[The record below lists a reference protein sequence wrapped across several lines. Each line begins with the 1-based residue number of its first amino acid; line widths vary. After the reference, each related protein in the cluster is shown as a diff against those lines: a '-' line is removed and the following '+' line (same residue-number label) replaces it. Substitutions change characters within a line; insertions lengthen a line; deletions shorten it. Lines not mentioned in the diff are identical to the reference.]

1 MNDRRDVAE
10 RESNKAQVTKSLYA
24 SPTLKLFGSV
34 SQLTKSGEGSGTDG
48 GTVPT
53 MLMKSD
59 RLAKENIV
67 RIGTHPTID
76 LRRANREARAA
87 GRPAPHPEP
96 PDDDNNYWADVIKDG
111 DRYFYRAKDTTIEIS
126 EFEYGYVLANPN
138 LYYFSQTVKVHVR
151 LERARNGE
159 EARIQVSDFM
169 LGIHNS

>member
-1 MNDRRDVAE
+1 MNRRQFAKLSALLAGLFNVPRIATAASQIVAE
-10 RESNKAQVTKSLYA
+10 TETPLHPTVT
-24 SPTLKLFGSV
+24 
-34 SQLTKSGEGSGTDG
+34 
-48 GTVPT
+48 
-53 MLMKSD
+53 
-59 RLAKENIV
+59 RV

-96 PDDDNNYWADVIKDG
+96 PDDDNNYWADVIKND

-151 LERARNGE
+151 LQRARYG
-159 EARIQVSDFM
+159 ADVQIPVADFM
-169 LGIHNS
+169 LGLHDS